1 MAYLLFVFGLGF
13 LYLGAEWLVRG
24 SSAAALRLGI
34 SPLVVGLTVVA
45 FGTSSPELGVSL
57 QAALDYKGDISLGN
71 VIGSN
76 ICNIGLI
83 LGLAAIFRPLAIHR
97 KIIHREIPFLLFVSL
112 LLIFFLRDHTV
123 ARWEGGFF
131 VTVLVVYLI
140 IKVHLSRRERAKS
153 EFIADKEYSIVKDAV
168 LVIGGLVALVLG
180 SIALVSGAVTI
191 ARDFGVSEA
200 VIGLTIVAVGTS
212 LPELATSVMAAQKKE
227 GDIAVGNVIGSNIFN
242 ILAILGVSSLV
253 HPIQS
258 SDISQL
264 DLFTM
269 LFFAIL
275 ILPMMVRRSIL
286 NRWHGGVLLLLFVGY
301 MVILF
306 VS

>member
-1 MAYLLFVFGLGF
+1 VAYLSFFIGLVF

-57 QAALDYKGDISLGN
+57 QAALNNRGDISLGN

-76 ICNIGLI
+76 ICNIALI

-97 KIIHREIPFLLFVSL
+97 KIIHREIPFMLIVSL
-112 LLIFFLRDHTV
+112 LLIFFLRDKTLV
-123 ARWEGGFF
+123 RWEGGLF
-131 VTVLVVYLI
+131 VTVLVAYLI

-153 EFIADKEYSIVKDAV
+153 EFIVDKEYSIVKDAF
-168 LVIGGLVALVLG
+168 LVIGGLIAL
-180 SIALVSGAVTI
+180 ALVSGAVTI
-191 ARDFGVSEA
+191 ARDFGISEA
-200 VIGLTIVAVGTS
+200 VIGLTIVALGTS
-212 LPELATSVMAAQKKE
+212 LPELATSVMAARKKE

-242 ILAILGVSSLV
+242 ILAILGISALV
-253 HPIQS
+253 HPIRS

-275 ILPMMVRRSIL
+275 ILPMMARRSIL
-286 NRWHGGVLLLLFVGY
+286 NRWHGGVLLLLFFGY